1 MNKRAYEI
9 TQLAAQVSK
18 MNSEVEAKIKE
29 LENAIKPLLP
39 NGIKE
44 DFGIFF
50 QPSDGFVFEYDAMNI
65 MMSDLLRV
73 INSGEKLTKEKLRE
87 LVFN

>member
-1 MNKRAYEI
+1 MSKKAYEI
-9 TQLAAQVSK
+9 TQLATLVYK

-29 LENAIKPLLP
+29 LESAIKPLLP
-39 NGIKE
+39 ASIKD

-65 MMSDLLRV
+65 MMSDLLRA
-73 INSGEKLTKEKLRE
+73 INNGEKLTKEKLRVM
-87 LVFN
+87 VFN